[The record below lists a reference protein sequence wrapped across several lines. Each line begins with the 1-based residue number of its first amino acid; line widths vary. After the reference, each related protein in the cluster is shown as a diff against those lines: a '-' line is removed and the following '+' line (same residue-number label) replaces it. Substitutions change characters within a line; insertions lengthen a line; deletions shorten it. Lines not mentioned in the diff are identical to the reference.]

1 MALNFNSVQPTQ
13 IIAKDSGSAQ
23 TIAFPTGTKTVT
35 VFQQTIDGKK
45 QAVATFTSTHNITAN
60 MVICNDKTLNS
71 SSQLISEQND
81 TKTSTTYLFY
91 AKFSNNTLSLEQTV
105 VYSVTGEPPQ
115 SVILRGRDY
124 SETFYSATDLTVLKY
139 SVTEKGLSG
148 EATRASVSSYS
159 KAALDSYVGL
169 VNDTW
174 GGITNASS
182 LSHDKYYYIRVL
194 VTDTNRYGKFCIRFK
209 SYNGQTITTDN
220 IGWGYDGEIIATIPV
235 WGKPFSL
242 TIQAGANS
250 TVAANRTSSPNQHA
264 STGNITSGGIVYYGD
279 TLTITATPASGYK
292 LVSFTINGTEYANGE
307 TSAVSQTIT
316 VTSAVSVVINTES
329 AVSWKTVWTGNEQVA
344 TISYKGETSGNKS
357 VTLTNET
364 LAGVDWSRPTKITGV
379 ASASAGGINGETNE
393 KNLTGLELVDKES
406 KYLVGVSI
414 ITSSGGV
421 QTIRATAEM
430 RIKRNANNSEV
441 IVSASCTR
449 NYTKAGIFFLR
460 LTLTKVEQYY

>member
-1 MALNFNSVQPTQ
+1 MALNFNGVEPTQ

-91 AKFSNNTLSLEQTV
+91 AKFSNNTLSLKQTV
-105 VYSVTGEPPQ
+105 DSVTGEPPQ
-115 SVILRGRDY
+115 SVILRGHDY
-124 SETFYSATDLTVLKY
+124 SATFDSATDLTVLKY

-169 VNDTW
+169 INDTW
-174 GGITNASS
+174 GSITNASS
-182 LSHDKYYYIRVL
+182 LSRDEYYYIRVL

-250 TVAANRTSSPNQHA
+250 TVTVNRTSSPNQHA
-264 STGNITSGGIVYYGD
+264 SIGNITSGGIVYYGD

-292 LVSFTINGTEYANGE
+292 LVSFTINGTEYASGQ

-316 VTSAVSVVINTES
+316 VTGAVTATSATTKQ
-329 AVSWKTVWTGNEQVA
+329 ASWKTLWTGSLTYGFDTIHLEEYTTTSYFPQSFFEQ
-344 TISYKGETSGNKS
+344 TPFRITGSYYVGNNAYGGGKPTRGTFTDKELPYNTGTYANSYAKVELEEVGTSQYQI
-357 VTLTNET
+357 
-364 LAGVDWSRPTKITGV
+364 KITCHT
-379 ASASAGGINGETNE
+379 GGYMNSY
-393 KNLTGLELVDKES
+393 V
-406 KYLVGVSI
+406 
-414 ITSSGGV
+414 SGGLS
-421 QTIRATAEM
+421 QITI
-430 RIKRNANNSEV
+430 
-441 IVSASCTR
+441 
-449 NYTKAGIFFLR
+449 TKLDI
-460 LTLTKVEQYY
+460 YD